1 MITMKVN
8 NSNKKMNGKRL
19 TKWIGMAAL
28 TLGALGLLAGPLY
41 AEKDEKETVVT
52 WTIEG
57 CAIELDAPNAIQ
69 LGTAAPGDVLTS
81 QPNQGEVKV
90 TSSCD
95 YTVTIS
101 LDGFTKDAQ
110 NVSGNLL
117 NTLLTQYSFRV
128 ESVNPGSK
136 VENLQPNYTTFGS
149 VGDVKSVCKSKD
161 GAEAPHKDYKCRLQF
176 QVDTTLLPAGEYAA
190 YHTVT
195 ASTP

>member
-1 MITMKVN
+1 MMM
-8 NSNKKMNGKRL
+8 KKMNRKNL
-19 TKWIGMAAL
+19 AKWIGTAAL
-28 TLGALGLLAGPLY
+28 TLGALGLLVGTLY
-41 AEKDEKETVVT
+41 ADNNKDEKETVVT

-57 CAIELDAPNAIQ
+57 CALELNAPSTID

-81 QPNQGEVKV
+81 QPNNGEVKV

-110 NVSGNLL
+110 TVSGDLL
-117 NTLLTQYSFRV
+117 STLLAQYSFRV
-128 ESVNPGSK
+128 ESVNPSSK

-149 VGDVKSVCKSKD
+149 VGDVKNVCKSKEN
-161 GAEAPHKDYKCRLQF
+161 AEAPHKNHKCRLQF